1 MRSLYKT
8 DSGKTEIIN
17 LYDEKLIDLNI
28 EYQYEI
34 INSSY
39 GKTNI
44 IITGEPS
51 NPPLII
57 IHGSNGCAPSSLCLR
72 FNPRMLYVS

>member
-8 DSGKTEIIN
+8 DSGKKEIIN

-44 IITGEPS
+44 IITG
-51 NPPLII
+51 
-57 IHGSNGCAPSSLCLR
+57 
-72 FNPRMLYVS
+72 